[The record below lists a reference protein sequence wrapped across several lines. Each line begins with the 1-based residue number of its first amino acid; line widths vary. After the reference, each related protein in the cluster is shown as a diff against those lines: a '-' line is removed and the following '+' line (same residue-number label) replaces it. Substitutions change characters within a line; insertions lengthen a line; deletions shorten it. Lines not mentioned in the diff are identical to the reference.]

1 MIDIY
6 FFEIKYLEI
15 VCILRWKCELISNI
29 IGNYFDFNKFIC
41 VNMV

>member
-15 VCILRWKCELISNI
+15 VCILRGKCDLISNI
-29 IGNYFDFNKFIC
+29 IGNYFDFNKFIS